1 MWIARKQSEELN
13 HPWSLMTQPCPSH
26 GIALACREVSCP
38 KLPCSRRLMQD
49 MKAQLP
55 VSDGATLRALLA
67 PELSAELVKALVVM
81 ALWASVQCHFLFLRV
96 YLPRAM
102 PPPKKP
108 MCILLFFWE
117 FVSRNPN
124 LRCCPC
130 YRSTSPNRM
139 ECPPCFQYQNPQN

>member
-55 VSDGATLRALLA
+55 VSDGATLKALLA

-102 PPPKKP
+102 PPPKKTHVHSI
-108 MCILLFFWE
+108 ILL
-117 FVSRNPN
+117 RI
-124 LRCCPC
+124 
-130 YRSTSPNRM
+130 
-139 ECPPCFQYQNPQN
+139 CFQEPQSKMLSMLQVYFSK